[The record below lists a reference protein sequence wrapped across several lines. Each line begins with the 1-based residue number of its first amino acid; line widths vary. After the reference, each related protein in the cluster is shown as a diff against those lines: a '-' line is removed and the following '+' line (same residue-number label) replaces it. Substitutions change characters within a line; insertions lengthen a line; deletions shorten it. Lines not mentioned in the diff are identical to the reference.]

1 MKSSSKEWDGT
12 MSKQPPFGDGMT
24 PAERNVAWNYRSKV
38 DRLIGQVEALIES
51 GRRDAKKIEALE
63 TKQHR
68 LDGFRAHMS

>member
-1 MKSSSKEWDGT
+1 
-12 MSKQPPFGDGMT
+12 MT